1 MLDSSKLVIEYIF
14 CELNTS
20 FFDGGKPC
28 FYRKQP
34 VFTAKEK
41 KRKEKKRKERDQRN
55 HWKHQQPGLN
65 QRPPKLE
72 HHSPHRSKEAC
83 TGRN

>member
-41 KRKEKKRKERDQRN
+41 KRKRPKEPLETPATRFEPKTAQTGTS
-55 HWKHQQPGLN
+55 QPL
-65 QRPPKLE
+65 QEQK
-72 HHSPHRSKEAC
+72 AC